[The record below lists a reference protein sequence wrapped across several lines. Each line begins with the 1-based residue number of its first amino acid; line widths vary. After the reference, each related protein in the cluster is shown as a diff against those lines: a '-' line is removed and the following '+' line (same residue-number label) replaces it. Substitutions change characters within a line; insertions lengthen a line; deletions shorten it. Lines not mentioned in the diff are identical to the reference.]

1 MTATGG
7 VPDTGA
13 RARSIAF
20 FDVDETL
27 IGPKSMFSFLE
38 FHLRDGSGPA
48 GTYEQ
53 AVAGLSAAAA
63 RGVPRRDVNR
73 LYYRLMAGE
82 SAHDLRARG
91 RAWFAE
97 ATRDPGFWHSPV
109 LERLRRHRAQGDLV
123 VLLSGSFFACLE
135 PVGEAAGA
143 HWALG
148 TRPVV
153 RDGVLTGEVLVP
165 MIGATKGAA
174 ARAAAAVRG
183 IPLADCTAYGDHSSD
198 LPLLSAVGRP
208 VAVGEDPALAEQA
221 EHHGWERIRPA
232 PHPSTADMAPVGG
245 APRSADQ

>member
-1 MTATGG
+1 MIATGG
-7 VPDTGA
+7 VPGTGV
-13 RARSIAF
+13 RSIAF

-38 FHLRDGSGPA
+38 FHLRDGSRSA
-48 GTYEQ
+48 GSYER
-53 AVAGLSAAAA
+53 AVAELSAAAA

-82 SAHDLRARG
+82 SAVDLRARG
-91 RAWFAE
+91 REWFAE
-97 ATRDPGFWHSPV
+97 AALDPGFWHSPV
-109 LERLRRHRAQGDLV
+109 LERLSRHRAEGDLV

-153 RDGVLTGEVLVP
+153 RDGFLTGEVLVP
-165 MIGATKGAA
+165 MIGATKGTA
-174 ARAAAAVRG
+174 ARAAAAVHAV
-183 IPLADCTAYGDHSSD
+183 PLADCTAYGDHASD

-208 VAVGEDPALAEQA
+208 VAVGEDAVLAEHA
-221 EHHGWERIRPA
+221 ETHGWERIRLA
-232 PHPSTADMAPVGG
+232 PHPTTAGTAPVGG
-245 APRSADQ
+245 ASRSSDR